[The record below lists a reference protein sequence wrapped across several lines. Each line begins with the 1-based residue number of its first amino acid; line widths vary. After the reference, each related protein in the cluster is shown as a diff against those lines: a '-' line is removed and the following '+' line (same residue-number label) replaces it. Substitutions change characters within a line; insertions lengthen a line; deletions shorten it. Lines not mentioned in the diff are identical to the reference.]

1 MKIRPIYYLPG
12 RGGHLATGLGEG
24 LRQRGFSVTGRE
36 TVGPFRDLSF
46 QDQVDLVCSDLKE
59 HFWSTDARV
68 VAVSYGAYLFLH
80 AQAQMEPYPGS
91 VLLLSPIVGQFSNDE
106 IQLGFIPP
114 RAQKLR
120 QLADAGTYSTPINCQ
135 IHVGSEDWQSNP
147 KAVTSF
153 GTKLGIPVTI
163 AEGLGHQLGVDYV
176 GPVLDKWLNKQKEDH

>member
-1 MKIRPIYYLPG
+1 MNETIYYLPG
-12 RGGHLATGLGEG
+12 RGGQIATGLGEG
-24 LRQRGFSVTGRE
+24 LRQRVCAVTGRE
-36 TVGPFRDLSF
+36 TNGPFRDLSF
-46 QDQVDLVCSDLKE
+46 QEQIDIVCSDLQGA
-59 HFWSTDARV
+59 FWDKAAHV

-106 IQLGFIPP
+106 IQLGFVPP

-120 QLADAGTYSTPINCQ
+120 QLADAGTYSKPLNCQ

-153 GTKLGIPVTI
+153 GTKVGIPVTI
-163 AEGLGHQLGVDYV
+163 ANGLGHQLGANYV
-176 GPVLDKWLNKQKEDH
+176 GPLLDTWLSKHKEEQ